1 MHVDKATF
9 ICADWNICQRDERTH
24 PIFMFLQ
31 DNGFLPVFDNPK
43 PTHKEG
49 RCIDSIWTKNVV
61 REKVDLKIDFAYF
74 SDHGILTLK
83 YFI

>member
-1 MHVDKATF
+1 
-9 ICADWNICQRDERTH
+9 
-24 PIFMFLQ
+24 MFLQ
-31 DNGFLPVFDNPK
+31 NGFLPVFDNPK
-43 PTHKEG
+43 PTHKAG

-74 SDHGILTLK
+74 FDHGILTLE